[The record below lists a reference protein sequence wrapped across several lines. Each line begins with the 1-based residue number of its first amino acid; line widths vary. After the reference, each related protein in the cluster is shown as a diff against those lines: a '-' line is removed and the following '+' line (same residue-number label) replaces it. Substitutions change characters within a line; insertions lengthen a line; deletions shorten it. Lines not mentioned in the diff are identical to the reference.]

1 MIKIEKINEGVSS
14 KLLEEIFN
22 ESIKASN
29 ELNKIQFS
37 KENIKDL
44 KTLIKDILMVG
55 SLEIAKGFTGSDIA
69 KTIINVTET
78 TMIAKTG
85 IDYMSIKE
93 KNENNNQ
100 IEFNN
105 YEFKSNEE
113 ILKQYEV
120 SKEELENLELD
131 I

>member
-1 MIKIEKINEGVSS
+1 MEKTNEGVSS

-29 ELNKIQFS
+29 ERNTIQFS

-44 KTLIKDILMVG
+44 KTLGTDILTIGV
-55 SLEIAKGFTGSDIA
+55 LEIAKSFIDSDIL
-69 KTIINVTET
+69 TGIINVTEAVAV
-78 TMIAKTG
+78 AKTG
-85 IDYMSIKE
+85 GDYMSIKE
-93 KNENNNQ
+93 KNKNNNQ

-105 YEFKSNEE
+105 DEFKSNEE

>member
-1 MIKIEKINEGVSS
+1 MEKTNEGVSS

-22 ESIKASN
+22 ESLKASN
-29 ELNKIQFS
+29 ERNTIQFS

-44 KTLIKDILMVG
+44 KTLGTDILTIGV
-55 SLEIAKGFTGSDIA
+55 SEIAKSFIDSDIL
-69 KTIINVTET
+69 TGIINATEAVAV
-78 TMIAKTG
+78 AKTG
-85 IDYMSIKE
+85 GDYMSMKE

-105 YEFKSNEE
+105 DEFKSNEE

>member
-1 MIKIEKINEGVSS
+1 VIKIEKINEGVSS

>member
-1 MIKIEKINEGVSS
+1 MEKTNEGVSS
-14 KLLEEIFN
+14 KFLEEIFN

-29 ELNKIQFS
+29 ERNTIQFS

-44 KTLIKDILMVG
+44 KTLGTDILTIGV
-55 SLEIAKGFTGSDIA
+55 LEIAKSFIDSDIL
-69 KTIINVTET
+69 TGIINVTEAVAV
-78 TMIAKTG
+78 AKTG
-85 IDYMSIKE
+85 GDYMSIKE
-93 KNENNNQ
+93 KNKNNNQ

>member
-1 MIKIEKINEGVSS
+1 MEKTNEGVSS

-29 ELNKIQFS
+29 ERNTIQFS

-44 KTLIKDILMVG
+44 KTLGTDILTIGV
-55 SLEIAKGFTGSDIA
+55 LEIAKSFIDSDIL
-69 KTIINVTET
+69 TGIINVTEAVAV
-78 TMIAKTG
+78 AKTG
-85 IDYMSIKE
+85 GDYMSMKE
-93 KNENNNQ
+93 KNKNNNQ

>member
-29 ELNKIQFS
+29 ERNKIQFS

-78 TMIAKTG
+78 TMIAKTC

-113 ILKQYEV
+113 ILKQYAAT
-120 SKEELENLELD
+120 KEELENLELD

>member
-1 MIKIEKINEGVSS
+1 MEKTNEGVSS

-29 ELNKIQFS
+29 ERNTIQFS
-37 KENIKDL
+37 KENIKNL
-44 KTLIKDILMVG
+44 KTLGTDILTIGV
-55 SLEIAKGFTGSDIA
+55 LEIAKSFIDSDIL
-69 KTIINVTET
+69 TGIINVTEAVAV
-78 TMIAKTG
+78 AKTG
-85 IDYMSIKE
+85 SDYMSIKE

-113 ILKQYEV
+113 ILKQYKA

>member
-29 ELNKIQFS
+29 ERNKIQFS

-44 KTLIKDILMVG
+44 KTLIKDILMAG

-100 IEFNN
+100 VEFNN

>member
-1 MIKIEKINEGVSS
+1 MEKTNEGVSS

-29 ELNKIQFS
+29 ERNTIQFS

-44 KTLIKDILMVG
+44 KTLGTDILTIGV
-55 SLEIAKGFTGSDIA
+55 LEIAKSFIDSDIL
-69 KTIINVTET
+69 TGIINVTEAVAV
-78 TMIAKTG
+78 AKTG
-85 IDYMSIKE
+85 GDYMSIKE
-93 KNENNNQ
+93 KNKNNNQ

>member
-1 MIKIEKINEGVSS
+1 MEKTNEGVSS

-22 ESIKASN
+22 ESLKASN
-29 ELNKIQFS
+29 ERNTIQFS

-44 KTLIKDILMVG
+44 KTLGTDILTIGV
-55 SLEIAKGFTGSDIA
+55 LEIAKSFIDSDIL
-69 KTIINVTET
+69 TGIINVTEAVAV
-78 TMIAKTG
+78 AKTG
-85 IDYMSIKE
+85 GDYMSMKE

-105 YEFKSNEE
+105 DEFKSNEE

>member
-1 MIKIEKINEGVSS
+1 MEKTNEGVSS

-29 ELNKIQFS
+29 ERNTIQFS

-44 KTLIKDILMVG
+44 KTLGTDILTIGV
-55 SLEIAKGFTGSDIA
+55 LEIAKSFIDSDIL
-69 KTIINVTET
+69 TGIINVTEAVAV
-78 TMIAKTG
+78 AKTG
-85 IDYMSIKE
+85 GDYMSIKE
-93 KNENNNQ
+93 KNKNNNQ

-113 ILKQYEV
+113 FLKQYEV

>member
-1 MIKIEKINEGVSS
+1 MEKTNEDVSL

-22 ESIKASN
+22 ESSKASN
-29 ELNKIQFS
+29 ERNTIQFY

-44 KTLIKDILMVG
+44 KTLGTDILTIGV
-55 SLEIAKGFTGSDIA
+55 LEIAKSFIDSDIL
-69 KTIINVTET
+69 TGIINITEAVAVT
-78 TMIAKTG
+78 KTG
-85 IDYMSIKE
+85 GDYMLIKE

-105 YEFKSNEE
+105 DEFKSSEE

>member
-1 MIKIEKINEGVSS
+1 MEKTNEGVSS

-29 ELNKIQFS
+29 ERNTIQFS

-44 KTLIKDILMVG
+44 KTLGTDILTIGV
-55 SLEIAKGFTGSDIA
+55 LEIAKSFIDSDIL
-69 KTIINVTET
+69 TGIINVTEAVAV
-78 TMIAKTG
+78 AKTG
-85 IDYMSIKE
+85 GDYMSIKE
-93 KNENNNQ
+93 KNKKCNQ

-105 YEFKSNEE
+105 DEFKSNEE

>member
-1 MIKIEKINEGVSS
+1 MEKTNEGVSS

-29 ELNKIQFS
+29 ERNTIQFS

-44 KTLIKDILMVG
+44 KTLGTDILTIGV
-55 SLEIAKGFTGSDIA
+55 LEIAKSFIDSDIL
-69 KTIINVTET
+69 TGIINVTEAVAV
-78 TMIAKTG
+78 AKTG
-85 IDYMSIKE
+85 GDYMSIKE
-93 KNENNNQ
+93 KNKNNNQ

-113 ILKQYEV
+113 ILKQYKA

>member
-1 MIKIEKINEGVSS
+1 MEKTNEGVSS

-29 ELNKIQFS
+29 ERNTIQFS

-44 KTLIKDILMVG
+44 KTLGTDILTIGV
-55 SLEIAKGFTGSDIA
+55 LEIAKSFIDSDIL
-69 KTIINVTET
+69 TGIINATEAVAV
-78 TMIAKTG
+78 AKTG
-85 IDYMSIKE
+85 GDYMSIKE
-93 KNENNNQ
+93 KNKKCNQ

-105 YEFKSNEE
+105 DEFKSNEE

>member
-1 MIKIEKINEGVSS
+1 MEKTNEGVSS

-29 ELNKIQFS
+29 ERNTIQFS

-44 KTLIKDILMVG
+44 KTLGTDILTIGV
-55 SLEIAKGFTGSDIA
+55 LEIAKSFIDSDIL
-69 KTIINVTET
+69 TGIINATEAVAV
-78 TMIAKTG
+78 AKTG
-85 IDYMSIKE
+85 GDYMSIKE
-93 KNENNNQ
+93 KNKNNNQ

-113 ILKQYEV
+113 ILKQYKA

>member
-1 MIKIEKINEGVSS
+1 MEKTNEGVSS

-22 ESIKASN
+22 ESLKASN
-29 ELNKIQFS
+29 ERNTIQFS

-44 KTLIKDILMVG
+44 KTLGTDILTIGV
-55 SLEIAKGFTGSDIA
+55 LEIAKSFIDSDIL
-69 KTIINVTET
+69 TGIINVTEAVAV
-78 TMIAKTG
+78 AKTG
-85 IDYMSIKE
+85 GDYMSTKE

-105 YEFKSNEE
+105 DEFKSNEE